1 MSAARPVFSFDLDGV
16 LAAPPFDW
24 NPAINRDTSLQPR
37 RNPPAPPAGG
47 RVPTLL
53 DQMLAE
59 TWYELRYAG
68 RTLRPGAAEAV
79 AMAAEIG
86 EVIVLTGRHER
97 GRRQTRAWLRR
108 AGIWPHVGELVM
120 NATSLGSARYKEAET
135 RRRNIAWHADD
146 DAATCAL
153 LARCGVDVALL
164 EWPRNRDLDYPPG
177 VIRYRD
183 MREVAQAL
191 IEYR

>member
-1 MSAARPVFSFDLDGV
+1 MSVARMLFSFDLDGV

-37 RNPPAPPAGG
+37 RNPPPEPAAA
-47 RVPTLL
+47 RESTLL
-53 DQMLAE
+53 DRILSE

-68 RTLRPGAAEAV
+68 RTLRPGAVEAV
-79 AMAAEIG
+79 AAAAEIG

-108 AGIWPHVGELVM
+108 AGIWPYVGELVM
-120 NATSLGSARYKEAET
+120 NATPLGSARYKEAEA

-146 DAATCAL
+146 DAATCGL
-153 LARCGVDVALL
+153 LARCGVDAALL
-164 EWPRNRDLDYPPG
+164 EWPRNRNLVYPPG

-183 MREVAQAL
+183 MGEVARVL
-191 IEYR
+191 MEYQ

>member
-1 MSAARPVFSFDLDGV
+1 MSAAKPVFSFDLDGV

-37 RNPPAPPAGG
+37 RKPPAPSAGSQES
-47 RVPTLL
+47 TLL
-53 DQMLAE
+53 DQMLSE

-79 AMAAEIG
+79 AAAAEIG

-108 AGIWPHVGELVM
+108 AGIWPHIDELVM

-135 RRRNIAWHADD
+135 RRRNVAWHADD

-177 VIRYRD
+177 VIRYRG